1 MATWTRKETLKLIEL
16 WSSED
21 IQAQL
26 EGCKRNK
33 LVFEKIASEMR
44 KEGFE
49 RTFQQCR
56 EKTKKLRQEYKKI
69 KDKLRE
75 TGQEGRQ
82 YLISKFEYFEVL
94 DKIFGNK
101 PATQPKVI
109 IDSMAGITTVDSEI
123 SDSDDSVMPKESD
136 PDYPG
141 TSSTATVDNDDD
153 NQNNTS
159 CDVTDGNSKKDV
171 KPLVSGKKKRRRQI
185 EVLQDTMKGM
195 TNEVVEAQKASDQL
209 FAQLEEKRMKMEEA
223 QQEREAKM
231 RRDDQE
237 FQMRVF
243 QLLTGGTGYPMVQ
256 SPAPVF
262 PPYSGH

>member
-1 MATWTRKETLKLIEL
+1 MATWTKRETLKLIQL

-21 IQAQL
+21 IQTQL

-33 LVFEKIASEMR
+33 LVFERIASEMR

-49 RTFQQCR
+49 RMFQQCR

-109 IDSMAGITTVDSEI
+109 IDSMAGKATVESEI
-123 SDSDDSVMPKESD
+123 SDSDESVMPKESD
-136 PDYPG
+136 PEYPG
-141 TSSTATVDNDDD
+141 TSSTATVDIDDDD
-153 NQNNTS
+153 NQDNTS
-159 CDVTDGNSKKDV
+159 SDIADADSKQDV
-171 KPLVSGKKKRRRQI
+171 KALVSGKKKRRRQI

-195 TNEVVEAQKASDQL
+195 INEVVEAQKSSDQL

-223 QQEREAKM
+223 QQEREEKM

-243 QLLTGGTGYPMVQ
+243 QLLTGYHMSQP
-256 SPAPVF
+256 PLVF
-262 PPYSGH
+262 PPYSGN

>member
-1 MATWTRKETLKLIEL
+1 METLKLIEL
-16 WSSED
+16 WSAED
-21 IQAQL
+21 IQIQL

-44 KEGFE
+44 KKGFE

-94 DKIFGNK
+94 DKILGNK

-109 IDSMAGITTVDSEI
+109 IDSMAGVATVNSEFEI
-123 SDSDDSVMPKESD
+123 SDSDESVMPKESD

-141 TSSTATVDNDDD
+141 NSSTATVENDDD
-153 NQNNTS
+153 NQGNTS
-159 CDVTDGNSKKDV
+159 SDVTDGNSKKCV
-171 KPLVSGKKKRRRQI
+171 KPPVSGKKKRRHQI

-195 TNEVVEAQKASDQL
+195 INEVVEAQKASDQL

-243 QLLTGGTGYPMVQ
+243 QLLTGATAYPMSQ
-256 SPAPVF
+256 PIPPPVL
-262 PPYSGH
+262 PPYSRN